1 MSMDEYTSNCG
12 SEVSGMNILSF
23 EKPDKVYHGTRCPT
37 EIIEERGL
45 VYDKEFLLEKT
56 KEFCREL
63 DVNFDVWRNSP
74 KPFPSGKSV
83 VDRMLGISRSGRC
96 QIFVT
101 CRFEHAASYAT
112 RNPEILWDVIRSIM
126 HFKHPRKRSDQWYK
140 EIEHIVKVLLESIGS
155 PKVVVIDAKH
165 PDIDAIART
174 NQTLK
179 HGYVPINAILEV
191 VER

>member
-1 MSMDEYTSNCG
+1 MGEHTGDCG
-12 SEVSGMNILSF
+12 SEVSGMSILSF

-63 DVNFDVWRNSP
+63 GVNFDVWRNSS

-83 VDRMLGISRSGRC
+83 VDRMLGIGRPGRC

-101 CRFEHAASYAT
+101 CWFEHAASYAT
-112 RNPEILWDVIRSIM
+112 RSPEILWDVIRSVM
-126 HFKHPRKRSDQWYK
+126 HFKYPRKRSDQWYK
-140 EIEHIVKVLLESIGS
+140 EIEHTVETLLESIGS

-165 PDIDAIART
+165 PGVDAIKRT

-179 HGYVPINAILEV
+179 YGYVPVDAILEV
-191 VER
+191 VE